1 MVVLSKS
8 VDVRFIIFLST
19 IPDMV
24 KSRKK
29 IIWCLI
35 ILLFTFT
42 LHADPLYLAD
52 TLLIELNIKGGF
64 DLVAE
69 GSSPQ
74 LQDVTAELLLF
85 PPDDFRQE
93 LASIEL
99 SSQENSQR
107 EKDKVTFAW
116 NDRQIEAKKFSY
128 LATVRTRNERMKV
141 SKKIHFPLSG
151 ADVQGIPGLEE
162 YLQPTKTIDSNDPTI
177 IAKATE
183 LAEGEDDLFKVA
195 FKIANWVDENVN
207 YDLTTLTAETS
218 QKASWVLENKRGVCD
233 EMTSLFVAM
242 LRSLGIPARFVSG
255 ISYTTSDLFTEPW
268 QPHGWAEVYFPSV
281 GWVSFDIT
289 FGEYG
294 YVDVTHIKLRD
305 GFDPQEPATR
315 FEWIGNNVD
324 LQTKKLELDARVIQ
338 QGQPE
343 EEEVQ
348 LEQEILTEEAGFGSY
363 NLVKGILKNK
373 ANYYA
378 ASTLKIAVPAELE
391 IKGKNKRTI
400 LLGPKEVRETYWIV
414 KVPPDLDEK
423 FIYTFPVL
431 LYSEK
436 NVSVSSQFAVQTGKQ
451 YYSPADIE
459 NLLVKD
465 EEKTYSRRISF
476 NCDYPRQIKLNEL
489 NPPAEV
495 RCTIKNTGN
504 ANLQDLS
511 FCLEGVCDLIDL
523 PINQEKLAVI
533 TLSASSVG
541 WNKVIVSAEN
551 ELVEKKS
558 VLEYQVMDDPLV
570 TVTTEYPENVVLG
583 NSLPLTIK
591 VQKTSYSEPLD
602 LLIVMEGLAQRHKI
616 EAESLEKDQLFPLEL
631 EGNRLTKSNKITIT
645 TTWKDAEGKEYS
657 DRQTIV
663 IPGEAA
669 SFGGKLR
676 LWWNKVVSVL
686 YGQER

>member
-1 MVVLSKS
+1 M
-8 VDVRFIIFLST
+8 
-19 IPDMV
+19 
-24 KSRKK
+24 
-29 IIWCLI
+29 
-35 ILLFTFT
+35 LLLATT
-42 LHADPLYLAD
+42 VSADPLYLAD
-52 TLLIELNIKGGF
+52 MLLIELNIKGGF

-93 LASIEL
+93 LASIEI

-116 NDRQIEAKKFSY
+116 NDRQIEAKKFGY
-128 LATVRTRNERMKV
+128 LATVRTQNERMKV
-141 SKKIHFPLSG
+141 AKKIPFPISAAELQS
-151 ADVQGIPGLEE
+151 VSGLEE

-177 IAKATE
+177 IAQATE

-268 QPHGWAEVYFPSV
+268 QPHGWAEVYFPNV

-348 LEQEILTEEAGFGSY
+348 LEQELLTEEAGLGSY

-378 ASTLKIAVPAELE
+378 ASTLKIAVPPELK

-436 NVSVSSQFAVQTGKQ
+436 NVSVSDQFTVQTGKQ
-451 YYSPADIE
+451 YYSQADIDT
-459 NLLVKD
+459 LLVKD

-476 NCDYPRQIKLNEL
+476 NCDYQRQIKLNAL

-504 ANLQDLS
+504 TNLQDLS
-511 FCLEGVCDLIDL
+511 FCLEGVCDIIDL
-523 PINQEKLAVI
+523 PINQEESAVI

-551 ELVEKKS
+551 ELVEKKT
-558 VLEYQVMDDPLV
+558 VLEYEVLDEPLV
-570 TVTTEYPENVVLG
+570 TVTIDHPENIVLG
-583 NSLPLTIK
+583 NTVPLTITATK
-591 VQKTSYSEPLD
+591 ASYNEPLE

-616 EAESLEKDQLFPLEL
+616 EVESLEKDQVFPLEL
-631 EGNRLTKSNKITIT
+631 NGERLTASNKIMVT

-663 IPGEAA
+663 IQGQADTF
-669 SFGGKLR
+669 SGKLK
-676 LWWNKVVSVL
+676 LWWNRLVLVL
-686 YGQER
+686 YGQRS